1 MTVPP
6 PRNAQ
11 SFIVD
16 MDDALNKPGAV
27 RLAKRFGEDDK
38 DIVGFTHA
46 CPCGCG
52 IRSFIRLNPERWA
65 PGTTPMWMRTGDNL
79 HMTLTPSI
87 GIHHQGADQ
96 GKPGY
101 HWHGFLRNGVF
112 EEC

>member
-1 MTVPP
+1 MK
-6 PRNAQ
+6 RNAA

-16 MDDALNKPGAV
+16 VLEMPGKPGAIQFT
-27 RLAKRFGEDDK
+27 LHPDSKE
-38 DIVGFTHA
+38 IVGFSHC

-52 IRSFIRLNPERWA
+52 RWSFVRLNPEAWA
-65 PGTTPMWMRTGDNL
+65 PEDRTPMWTRTGDDQ
-79 HMTLTPSI
+79 HMTLKPSI

-101 HWHGFLRNGVF
+101 HWHGYLTNGVF

>member
-1 MTVPP
+1 M

-16 MDDALNKPGAV
+16 QWETPAKPGAIQF
-27 RLAKRFGEDDK
+27 ASTDK
-38 DIVGFTHA
+38 GIAGFTHA

-52 IRSFIRLNPERWA
+52 IGSFIRLNPENWV
-65 PGTTPMWMRTGDNL
+65 PGTTPMWNRTGGDDL

-87 GIHHQGADQ
+87 GIHPKDASGA
-96 GKPGY
+96 Y
-101 HWHGFLRNGVF
+101 HWHGFLRDGVF

>member
-1 MTVPP
+1 MIRIMG
-6 PRNAQ
+6 RNAQ
-11 SFIVD
+11 SFIV
-16 MDDALNKPGAV
+16 ATWETPAKPGAIQFV
-27 RLAKRFGEDDK
+27 TLEGKVCG
-38 DIVGFTHA
+38 ITHA

-52 IRSFIRLNPERWA
+52 KGSFIRLNPEVW
-65 PGTTPMWMRTGDNL
+65 PPDTKPMWTRGGDDL
-79 HMTLTPSI
+79 HMTLAPSI